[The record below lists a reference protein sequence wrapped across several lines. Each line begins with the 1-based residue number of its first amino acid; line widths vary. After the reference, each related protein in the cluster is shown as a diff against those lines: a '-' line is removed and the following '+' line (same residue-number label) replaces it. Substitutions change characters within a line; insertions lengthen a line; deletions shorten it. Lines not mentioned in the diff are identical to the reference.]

1 MLRGKFKAR
10 LAVAVFTEFF
20 RRFFPFL
27 LEYQLIFCMDIIRG
41 HVWSCLFRGHPQKY
55 YNSGTYP

>member
-1 MLRGKFKAR
+1 
-10 LAVAVFTEFF
+10 
-20 RRFFPFL
+20 
-27 LEYQLIFCMDIIRG
+27 MDIVRG